1 MMNPEQMGLMGGQP
15 GPMPQQQGMPGQ
27 PGPEAGLPPEGMPPE
42 GMPPEGQPP
51 MGGPE
56 GAEPPMEDLSEEE
69 LQAQYENAY
78 MVMTTLID
86 EKETFDATRKML
98 ESSRES
104 DMGPEMFGQMVSAVI
119 QRVEKDTGPLAY
131 EVVEALIE
139 HLIEESDDRW
149 GISFDDDEVTRAGSA
164 AFGLYFQAHPD
175 KVPFAQEELEEM
187 FAEEGGEEVM
197 EEEV

>member
-1 MMNPEQMGLMGGQP
+1 MNPEQMGLMGGQP
-15 GPMPQQQGMPGQ
+15 GPMQQGMPGQ
-27 PGPEAGLPPEGMPPE
+27 PGPEAGMPPEGMPPE
-42 GMPPEGQPP
+42 GQPPMGQPP

-69 LQAQYENAY
+69 LQEQYQHAY
-78 MVMTTLID
+78 TVMTTILD

-98 ESSRES
+98 TSAQEEE
-104 DMGPEMFGQMVSAVI
+104 MGPEILGQMVSSVI

-139 HLIEESDDRW
+139 HLIEESEDRW
-149 GISFDDDEVTRAGSA
+149 GVALDDDEVTRAGSA

-175 KVPFAQEELEEM
+175 RVPYTQEELEEM
-187 FAEEGGEEVM
+187 LSEEGGEEMM